1 MKTGFITMKNMSTH
15 VGAVCAAALLVGL
28 TSCRKDL
35 CYDHDSH
42 GAAVQVDVA
51 STWEQEW
58 ERDYGTGW
66 EEAWSGLGWDSWLD
80 YASMRPE
87 VPDGLRAVLHK
98 PDGTRDER
106 NLPPEGGRLAMG
118 EGEHS
123 ILFYNNDTEYIVFN
137 DDPESGSVS
146 VTTRTRTRVGFSEIH
161 ANERTVSQPDMLY
174 GSYVESYVAEPTTE
188 PVVLPVTMRPL
199 VYTYAVRWEFAHG
212 AQYIALAR
220 GAMAGMAEN
229 VYIHSG
235 ETGPE
240 AATLFFDAQPG
251 EWGVSAQVRSFGVP
265 AFHPGEASGS
275 QSAAE
280 SPVYSLQLEV
290 RLTNGQ
296 FKTFEADITDQI
308 EQQPRGGVITVTGLE
323 ITDEEGQSGGSG
335 FDVDVD
341 DWGDRHEIEIPL

>member
-1 MKTGFITMKNMSTH
+1 MH
-15 VGAVCAAALLVGL
+15 L
-28 TSCRKDL
+28 
-35 CYDHDSH
+35 
-42 GAAVQVDVA
+42 
-51 STWEQEW
+51 QEW
-58 ERDYGTGW
+58 ENPYLGGEIQLDWEAIW
-66 EEAWSGLGWDSWLD
+66 EEQGWPRSYDEF
-80 YASMRPE
+80 RPE
-87 VPDGLRAVLHK
+87 VADGIRSIVYNTDEQPSVSNLES
-98 PDGTRDER
+98 DGGIISMSQGT
-106 NLPPEGGRLAMG
+106 
-118 EGEHS
+118 HS